1 MTRAWAG
8 DLLRGDADGV
18 VVLPRAHEEAI
29 LAAAEEIDAVEQ
41 QIRAAV
47 AEGRTLAEARRQL
60 GYHRLQARK
69 S

>member
-1 MTRAWAG
+1 
-8 DLLRGDADGV
+8 